1 MNMQAV
7 IPFPQTHP
15 MEHYPMKRFIP
26 SASLA
31 AAIAFALS
39 ACAAQS
45 TAPANASAPID
56 VSAPAAP
63 PMVGGDRDAH
73 GCIGS
78 AGYAWCEQTQQCERP
93 WELAKQKGFAN
104 SALSYEQF
112 CRNNSAK

>member
-1 MNMQAV
+1 
-7 IPFPQTHP
+7 
-15 MEHYPMKRFIP
+15 MKRFIR
-26 SASLA
+26 SVSLA

-45 TAPANASAPID
+45 SAPADS
-56 VSAPAAP
+56 SAPAAP
-63 PMVGGDRDAH
+63 PRVGGDRDAH

-104 SALSYEQF
+104 SAQAYEQF
-112 CRNNSAK
+112 CRNTSAK